1 MTQGTY
7 WGKYPAIIKEYDKVT
22 RTCRVEIPQITSGGD
37 VLPNAEICYPIGDK
51 SQIRENII
59 TTEIELLPNDTVW
72 VEFLNGDQNHPI
84 IVGYRN
90 PQTNNDVDWRRWHHK
105 NVQIIADEQMLF
117 NAANMVITLSGDLT
131 INATGN
137 VAINS
142 ATLKHN
148 GKNVGQDHKH
158 SGVQTGGGNTG
169 NPI

>member
-90 PQTNNDVDWRRWHHK
+90 PQTNNDIDWRRWHHK

-169 NPI
+169 NPT

>member
-105 NVQIIADEQMLF
+105 NVQIIADEQMIF
-117 NAANMVITLSGDLT
+117 NAKNMI
-131 INATGN
+131 INVTESLVFNVGN
-137 VAINS
+137 GVDINS
-142 ATLKHN
+142 ATLTHN
-148 GKNVGQDHKH
+148 DKSVGDTHAHGNVQ
-158 SGVQTGGGNTG
+158 SGGSNTG
-169 NPI
+169 VPV